1 MKEKN
6 KMFNIKKSLIY
17 FVCFSLLGI
26 VAAMQL
32 KSVLLEN
39 KQKISL
45 SQEISKLNSQLNNQK
60 AENKN
65 LQIKIDKLELKKN
78 ELIKNNKS
86 NFREGRTNDLLK
98 EREKLRVIDGLTDV
112 KGQGITMLLNDGLHT
127 SEVEDIND
135 IIIHDKD
142 LLKIINELH
151 KAGAQAISINDERI
165 VAATRVFCAGPA
177 IKINNNRCAVP
188 YIIKAIGDPGMLYE
202 SVSNSSIIR
211 ELLLFKVQVD
221 IKVSKDLVIK
231 KYVSL
236 NTIDSPFIEERNN
249 K

>member
-1 MKEKN
+1 
-6 KMFNIKKSLIY
+6 MFNIKKSLIY